1 MNSTLPRIITTLV
14 ALVITAGIAYWLGSR
29 TRESSPSNSDLPQ
42 VERKVLY
49 WYDPMVP
56 QQHFD
61 KPGKSPF
68 MDMQLVP
75 KYAGEGEANGVVVS
89 AASVQNLGVRT
100 QTAEVERLITNVH
113 ASGNIAWD
121 QRATRD
127 VSARVDAVI
136 DKLHVRA
143 DSERVRRGQV
153 LADLIAPQWSAAA
166 QEYLVLQSMQSA
178 DARDLRA
185 AARDRLR
192 VLGMS
197 ETQILS
203 LRNGQGSIALHA
215 PMDGVVSELAVRE
228 GQSVQAGMLLMR
240 INGLDTVWV
249 EVALAQSQT
258 VWVRDGAPV
267 RIRIDAFPGE
277 EFSGTLELLPAELD
291 PATRSLRARIVVANP
306 HHRLL
311 PGMFA
316 ELEIEGTPDEPHP
329 LVPDAALIAT
339 GDDQRVMIETGAGR
353 FTPVR
358 VVTGRSAGGRT
369 EILEGLQ
376 GGERV
381 VVNGQF
387 LIDSEASLQG
397 ALQRL
402 STPAEADRV
411 NHLHHEMKAQ
421 AAPAV
426 DHSAHDHGQAHATT
440 QDEKAVPADPHAHH
454 GKNDSENPEPQP

>member
-316 ELEIEGTPDEPHP
+316 ELEIEGTPHEPHP

-421 AAPAV
+421 AAPA
-426 DHSAHDHGQAHATT
+426 A
-440 QDEKAVPADPHAHH
+440 
-454 GKNDSENPEPQP
+454 

>member
-100 QTAEVERLITNVH
+100 QTAEVERLITNVR

-306 HHRLL
+306 GHRLL